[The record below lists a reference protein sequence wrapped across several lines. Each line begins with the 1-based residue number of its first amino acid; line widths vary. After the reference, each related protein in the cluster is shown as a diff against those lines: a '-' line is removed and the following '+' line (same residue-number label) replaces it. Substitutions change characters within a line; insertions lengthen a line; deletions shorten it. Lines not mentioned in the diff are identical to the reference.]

1 MRIPDSEREGSG
13 QSERVDRSNG
23 LDDRPFPWRE
33 CRVLFVG
40 ESEWPGE
47 RERRMVEQENAHLK
61 DMVSG
66 VEPSELP
73 EGFLRELEAVRSA
86 DVLCG
91 PDPELDRAIEDA
103 ERVCPDLGDRLP
115 NHAISLFLRV
125 ISARA
130 EGDLATAISR
140 VARASEAASRVC
152 ASEGAPARKRWAQMR
167 NQLCSSLRVLGVMSE
182 AEYESRRLFARA
194 VDAGEEAV
202 QAYSECDSPRD
213 CAIAKGCLAHAM
225 RNLASLEEDS
235 DKSGRLLARA
245 IATAENVRNTLA
257 YGQENKQDQSHILLN
272 TVSVVQLDVAR
283 IFDGEDPDRT
293 PARAV
298 EAQKAALDLLDRK
311 TDPQAHALAQE
322 QLGIARSRQAEVET
336 GKKARRMLAAAA
348 EAFEAAL
355 QVRSRKDDSIRWGLD
370 QVRLAEALRGQ
381 AKSTGKAAAARLLER
396 AAAAYEAALQAFT
409 PEKFPEKSAYYHG
422 DLAETLFDLAALDDD
437 WDAYHV
443 IDRARKVLQRA
454 IPIAEGLGES
464 LYRARLQFG
473 LVTTHRKLAFH
484 VSADKAMRLYRQA
497 LEHCEEALS
506 VFYRLETRP
515 EKRLMVRIL
524 LATVL
529 SEMAYRCMELDESV
543 ELFDRSIRVYEEGLQ
558 ECEGPAESQRAG
570 ILRNLNKT
578 REERDFR
585 ASAIS

>member
-1 MRIPDSEREGSG
+1 
-13 QSERVDRSNG
+13 
-23 LDDRPFPWRE
+23 
-33 CRVLFVG
+33 
-40 ESEWPGE
+40 
-47 RERRMVEQENAHLK
+47 MVEQENARLK
-61 DMVSG
+61 EQVSG
-66 VEPSELP
+66 AEPSELP
-73 EGFLRELEAVRSA
+73 EGLLRELDTVRSA

-91 PDPELDRAIEDA
+91 PDPELDRAIEVA
-103 ERVCPDLGDRLP
+103 AQVCPDLGDRLP
-115 NHAISLFLRV
+115 NHAFRLFFRE
-125 ISARA
+125 ISAGA
-130 EGDLATAISR
+130 EGGLATSFAR

-167 NQLCSSLRVLGVMSE
+167 NQLCSSLRVLGVMSDGE
-182 AEYESRRLFARA
+182 DSRRLFTRA

-202 QAYSECDSPRD
+202 HAYSECDSLRD

-245 IATAENVRNTLA
+245 IATAESVRNTLA
-257 YGQENKQDQSHILLN
+257 YGQGEKQDQSQILLN
-272 TVSVVQLDVAR
+272 IFSVVQLDFAR

-298 EAQKAALDLLDRK
+298 KAQKVALDLLDRK
-311 TDPQAHALAQE
+311 TAPQAYALAQE
-322 QLGIARSRQAEVET
+322 QLGISRTRQAEVET
-336 GKKARRMLAAAA
+336 GKKARRIFAAAA

-355 QVRSRKDDSIRWGLD
+355 QIRSKKDDSLRWGLD

-396 AAAAYEAALQAFT
+396 AASAYEAALQAFT
-409 PEKFPEKSAYYHG
+409 PENFPEKSAYYHG

-464 LYRARLQFG
+464 LYRARLQVG

-484 VSADKAMRLYRQA
+484 VSEDKAMRHYRQA
-497 LEHCEEALS
+497 MALCEDALS

-515 EKRLMVRIL
+515 GKRLMVRIQ

-529 SEMAYRCMELDESV
+529 SEMAYRCMDLDESV
-543 ELFDRSIRVYEEGLQ
+543 GLFDRSIRVYEEGLK
-558 ECEGPAESQRAG
+558 ECVGPAESQRAS

-578 REERDFR
+578 RKERDFR

>member
-1 MRIPDSEREGSG
+1 M
-13 QSERVDRSNG
+13 
-23 LDDRPFPWRE
+23 F
-33 CRVLFVG
+33 
-40 ESEWPGE
+40 
-47 RERRMVEQENAHLK
+47 EQENARLK
-61 DMVSG
+61 DQVSG

-73 EGFLRELEAVRSA
+73 EGLLRELETVRNA

-103 ERVCPDLGDRLP
+103 ARVCPDLGDRLP
-115 NHAISLFLRV
+115 NHAFRLFLQA
-125 ISARA
+125 SPADS
-130 EGDLATAISR
+130 EGDLFTAFSR

-152 ASEGAPARKRWAQMR
+152 ASEGAPARKRWAQMQS
-167 NQLCSSLRVLGVMSE
+167 QLCRSLRVLGVTSD
-182 AEYESRRLFARA
+182 AEDSRRLFSRA

-245 IATAENVRNTLA
+245 IATAESARNTLPL
-257 YGQENKQDQSHILLN
+257 GQENLQDQSQILLN
-272 TVSVVQLDVAR
+272 TLSVVQLAVAK

-293 PARAV
+293 PVRAV
-298 EAQKAALDLLDRK
+298 DAQKAALDFLDRK
-311 TDPQAHALAQE
+311 TDLQAYALAQE
-322 QLGIARSRQAEVET
+322 QLGIARSRQAEFET
-336 GKKARRMLAAAA
+336 GKKACRMHAAAA

-355 QVRSRKDDSIRWGLD
+355 QVRSRKDDSIRWGMD

-422 DLAETLFDLAALDDD
+422 DLAETLFDLATLDDD

-454 IPIAEGLGES
+454 IPIAEGLGDS

-484 VSADKAMRLYRQA
+484 VSEDKAMRLYRHA

-506 VFYRLETRP
+506 VFYQLETRP

-529 SEMAYRCMELDESV
+529 SEMAYRCMDLDESV
-543 ELFDRSIRVYEEGLQ
+543 ELFDRSIRVFEEGLQ
-558 ECEGPAESQRAG
+558 ECVGTAESQRAG

-578 REERDFR
+578 RKERDFR
-585 ASAIS
+585 TSAIS

>member
-1 MRIPDSEREGSG
+1 
-13 QSERVDRSNG
+13 
-23 LDDRPFPWRE
+23 
-33 CRVLFVG
+33 
-40 ESEWPGE
+40 
-47 RERRMVEQENAHLK
+47 MVEQENAHLK

-66 VEPSELP
+66 AEPSELP
-73 EGFLRELEAVRSA
+73 EGLLRELETVRSA

-103 ERVCPDLGDRLP
+103 ERTCPDLGDRLP
-115 NHAISLFLRV
+115 NHAFRLFLRE
-125 ISARA
+125 ISGGA
-130 EGDLATAISR
+130 EGGLATAIAR

-167 NQLCSSLRVLGVMSE
+167 NQLCSSLRVLGVMSD
-182 AEYESRRLFARA
+182 AEDSRRLFARA

-202 QAYSECDSPRD
+202 QAYSECDRPWD

-225 RNLASLEEDS
+225 RNLATLEEDS
-235 DKSGRLLARA
+235 DKSGRLIARA
-245 IATAENVRNTLA
+245 IATAESVRNTLA
-257 YGQENKQDQSHILLN
+257 NGQENKQDQSQILLN

-298 EAQKAALDLLDRK
+298 EAQKAALDILDRK
-311 TDPQAHALAQE
+311 TDPQAYALAQE
-322 QLGIARSRQAEVET
+322 QLGIARTRQAEVET

-355 QVRSRKDDSIRWGLD
+355 QVRSRKDDSLRWGLD

-396 AAAAYEAALQAFT
+396 AAGAYEAALQEFT
-409 PEKFPEKSAYYHG
+409 PENFPEKSAYYHG

-454 IPIAEGLGES
+454 IPIAEGLGDS

-484 VSADKAMRLYRQA
+484 VSADKAMRLYRHA
-497 LEHCEEALS
+497 LELSEEALS

-529 SEMAYRCMELDESV
+529 SEMAYRCMDLDESV
-543 ELFDRSIRVYEEGLQ
+543 ELFDRSIRVYEEGLL
-558 ECEGPAESQRAG
+558 ECEGPAESLRAG